1 MGRRA
6 GTDNS
11 SRGEGLEGLQSG
23 EGSVCHA
30 EVESKADRGSLAGE
44 IKVGKKEGEG
54 EGGSRGLSGTRAA
67 VHSGP

>member
-23 EGSVCHA
+23 KGSVCHA
-30 EVESKADRGSLAGE
+30 EVESKADRGSITVRDRL
-44 IKVGKKEGEG
+44 
-54 EGGSRGLSGTRAA
+54 
-67 VHSGP
+67 